1 MKILFFRNDSNKD
14 NLKEVRNSLFFCFSF
29 NLVCPLSGF
38 STIETSLFVK
48 KTKERKG
55 LVWYPVIDHGDCIE
69 GDSGYHRYSKIKI
82 DGRRRMVLC
91 SQ

>member
-1 MKILFFRNDSNKD
+1 MIQVGNKIIALDVFK
-14 NLKEVRNSLFFCFSF
+14 KEFVCDLNSC
-29 NLVCPLSGF
+29 
-38 STIETSLFVK
+38 
-48 KTKERKG
+48 KG
-55 LVWYPVIDHGDCIE
+55 ACCIE

>member
-1 MKILFFRNDSNKD
+1 MKK
-14 NLKEVRNSLFFCFSF
+14 LKSLIPLSLFFAINIF
-29 NLVCPLSGF
+29 PLKVNSHHF
-38 STIETSLFVK
+38 ETFQECENWSKDCL